1 MASRFAGRN
10 NPAMAEVRG
19 FRGRGGWWVVAQALV
34 LLAALVLAPATRA
47 AAGFDRAAQFLGVLL
62 VLGGGALAA
71 AGLRAL
77 GSALTPYPRPRDG
90 AGLVTRGAYRY
101 MRHPIYSGIVLAA
114 FGWALAWLSVP
125 GFVFGVAVALFFDR
139 KAAREE
145 AWLREC
151 FPEYAAYARR
161 VRRFV
166 PGVY

>member
-1 MASRFAGRN
+1 MATAR
-10 NPAMAEVRG
+10 E
-19 FRGRGGWWVVAQALV
+19 FRARGGWWVAAQALV

-62 VLGGGALAA
+62 VLGGVALAA

-77 GSALTPYPRPRDG
+77 GSALSPYPRPRAD
-90 AGLVTRGAYRY
+90 AELVTRGAYRY
-101 MRHPIYSGIVLAA
+101 VRHPIYSGIVLAV

-125 GFVFGVAVALFFDR
+125 GLVFGVAVALFFDR

-145 AWLREC
+145 AWLCERY
-151 FPEYAAYARR
+151 PEYAAYARR